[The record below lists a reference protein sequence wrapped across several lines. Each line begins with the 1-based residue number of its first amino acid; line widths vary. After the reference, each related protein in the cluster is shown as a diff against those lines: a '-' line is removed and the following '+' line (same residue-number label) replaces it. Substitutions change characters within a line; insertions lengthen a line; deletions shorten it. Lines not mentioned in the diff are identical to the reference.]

1 MSLYSLPN
9 ALMLLKQAAVNPDRW
24 SDKQLAYSAD
34 IGINTASSCDG
45 PTLFVIELV
54 AGNVPI
60 RLT

>member
-34 IGINTASSCDG
+34 IGIDTASSCDG

-54 AGNVPI
+54 RV
-60 RLT
+60 